1 MVLGVMSGGGWWQH
15 AEQVVAPW
23 AGAVEEQEP
32 RCLEV
37 VKERDVVQK
46 SLVAGPG
53 LAEVSLVF
61 WCAKGGS
68 EDSEPSLLGRE
79 CRVSDPNVCSKR
91 LQVGR
96 RDARKVPDSGFA
108 TVELDVR
115 VGVKVVCQELV
126 HGFHPMWLDHCVDIV
141 QVSIEA
147 FPFVK
152 LGMDGLDGRVLP
164 QRKQCWHEG
173 VPLLATLG
181 LLDNVWCVGVVM
193 PHVCGRLG
201 VEEPDEWQASVR
213 FGHGLEALKHAVA
226 GESVIGA
233 NPINRQDGAGRVLF

>member
-1 MVLGVMSGGGWWQH
+1 MPKLSGVLSGGGWWQH
-15 AEQVVAPW
+15 AEQVVAPS
-23 AGAVEEQEP
+23 AGAVEGQEP

-37 VKERDVVQK
+37 VQGRDVVQK

-53 LAEVSLVF
+53 LAEVVSLVF

-79 CRVSDPNVCSKR
+79 CRVSDPYICSKR

-115 VGVKVVCQELV
+115 VGVEVVCQEIV

-147 FPFVK
+147 FPFVE

-173 VPLLATLG
+173 VPLVLSCHTY
-181 LLDNVWCVGVVM
+181 
-193 PHVCGRLG
+193 
-201 VEEPDEWQASVR
+201 VETW
-213 FGHGLEALKHAVA
+213 L
-226 GESVIGA
+226 
-233 NPINRQDGAGRVLF
+233 

>member
-1 MVLGVMSGGGWWQH
+1 MDGVAGISAWSCWRSVVACWGACRYSMGSVSAHEAQYAGAAVMAAEVSPRPPRRGRCARATVVAGRLAASRRLVRHLSGGGWWQH
-15 AEQVVAPW
+15 AEQVVAPS
-23 AGAVEEQEP
+23 AGAVEGQEP

-37 VKERDVVQK
+37 VQGRDVVQK

-53 LAEVSLVF
+53 LAEAVSLVF

-79 CRVSDPNVCSKR
+79 CRVSDPYICSKT

-96 RDARKVPDSGFA
+96 RDARKVPDSGLA
-108 TVELDVR
+108 TVELDVC
-115 VGVKVVCQELV
+115 VGVEVVCQEIV

-147 FPFVK
+147 FAFVE

-164 QRKQCWHEG
+164 QRKQC
-173 VPLLATLG
+173 
-181 LLDNVWCVGVVM
+181 
-193 PHVCGRLG
+193 
-201 VEEPDEWQASVR
+201 
-213 FGHGLEALKHAVA
+213 
-226 GESVIGA
+226 
-233 NPINRQDGAGRVLF
+233 